1 MAAKTQQVPQDNTGS
16 SVLSQTSPLIDLST
30 SVLASVL
37 SLPEHPLIVYSVF
50 TCLPATASDP
60 LDQLELARRSILT
73 RNQGKSLL
81 ESLLPCVHVSKDTST
96 LYVFAFEDALLG
108 LGAGDWKRDIRRRAF
123 DPAPVFQDSPR
134 YVVVWLSFDGW
145 CNIRKDKTSGCL
157 LSGLS
162 LYHSLRIIPCQ
173 FALCTCAV
181 IAPVHP

>member
-96 LYVFAFEDALLG
+96 LYVFAFGSAVRTCDGHHELLK
-108 LGAGDWKRDIRRRAF
+108 LEFESMHCELLI
-123 DPAPVFQDSPR
+123 V
-134 YVVVWLSFDGW
+134 
-145 CNIRKDKTSGCL
+145 IML
-157 LSGLS
+157 LSIILS
-162 LYHSLRIIPCQ
+162 
-173 FALCTCAV
+173 V
-181 IAPVHP
+181 